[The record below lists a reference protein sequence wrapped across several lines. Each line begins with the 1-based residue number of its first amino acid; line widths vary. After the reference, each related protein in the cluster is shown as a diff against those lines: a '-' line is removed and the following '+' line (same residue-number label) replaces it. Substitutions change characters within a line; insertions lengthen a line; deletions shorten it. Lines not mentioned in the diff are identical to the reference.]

1 MERSYREN
9 KRSRSRSPRRP
20 LMGRDLNSDKM
31 VYISN
36 IPYDVRWMELKDL
49 VREKAG
55 DVAYVEMIENV
66 DGKSKGCAVVE
77 FRDRE
82 AAKKCVETMHRMML
96 KDRSIVVKEI
106 REPERFF
113 KKVKDET
120 GVDFFAN
127 RSFTA
132 PHSYPAVEEDG
143 PPMSDGFETYGL
155 SPLFLS
161 RLGIQPPLTNRVF
174 VSNVPFSAGT
184 TKIRDVFS
192 IAGKVTFVELPLDKT
207 GKSKG
212 VAVVEYSHP
221 VEAVQAVSM
230 LNSQKYFDK
239 ALNVRMDAI
248 PPKQPSEMRPP
259 GELPHGLK
267 GVGLGLGANGMPL
280 SDVSQ
285 IVGIQASNT
294 TAPPPKI
301 FNSTFVAS
309 GNDFNTMP
317 LGGPRQN
324 SPFVNSSMVQQMTP
338 TPQKAPNP
346 AFQQGSNAFAPGS
359 INPYGNS
366 GPGGQGV
373 GIDLGSGMGYTR
385 GFHGLQGGVGS
396 AGIPTGT
403 TSIGPMNSPFP
414 NCMPGSMNGAGS
426 SSGSGNYR
434 NLPSLLSGPP
444 FDPVPGIHSQS
455 STPRFIVIR
464 NLPLDYTWQT
474 LRDRLRSFGDIEF
487 AGIVQ
492 PGVGKIRFR
501 NARDAE
507 RAAGTLNGMHVEGR
521 PIVVDLAIND

>member
-1 MERSYREN
+1 MERTVREN
-9 KRSRSRSPRRP
+9 KRARSRSPRRP
-20 LMGRDLNSDKM
+20 LMGRELNSDKM

-55 DVAYVEMIENV
+55 DVAYVEMIENF

-120 GVDFFAN
+120 GIDFFAN
-127 RSFTA
+127 RSYSA
-132 PHSYPAVEEDG
+132 PVPYTPVEDEG
-143 PPMSDGFETYGL
+143 PPMSDGYETFGL

-184 TKIRDVFS
+184 TKIREVFS

-212 VAVVEYSHP
+212 VAVVEFSHP

-230 LNSQKYFDK
+230 LNNQKYFEK
-239 ALNVRMDAI
+239 ALNVRMDTM
-248 PPKQPSEMRPP
+248 PPKPPSEMRNPTD
-259 GELPHGLK
+259 LPHGLK

-280 SDVSQ
+280 TDISQVLGIEASSQTVVPSSKVYNSAFVGGGSDFS
-285 IVGIQASNT
+285 A
-294 TAPPPKI
+294 
-301 FNSTFVAS
+301 
-309 GNDFNTMP
+309 MP
-317 LGGPRQN
+317 VGGPRQN
-324 SPFVNSSMVQQMTP
+324 TQFVSSPMVPQMAAAA
-338 TPQKAPNP
+338 QKAPNP
-346 AFQQGSNAFAPGS
+346 AFQQGASAYGPATVNSMPFGSGGPGS
-359 INPYGNS
+359 
-366 GPGGQGV
+366 QGV
-373 GIDLGSGMGYTR
+373 GMDMGGGMGYVR
-385 GFHGLQGGVGS
+385 GFHGLQS
-396 AGIPTGT
+396 AIAPTGG
-403 TSIGPMNSPFP
+403 SVMGPMNSTFP
-414 NCMPGSMNGAGS
+414 NPTCMPSSMNGAGA
-426 SSGSGNYR
+426 SGAYR

-444 FDPVPGIHSQS
+444 YDPTPAIHSQAS
-455 STPRFIVIR
+455 APRFIIIR
-464 NLPLDYTWQT
+464 NLPPDYTWQT

-492 PGVGKIRFR
+492 PGVGKIRFK
-501 NARDAE
+501 NPRDAE
-507 RAAGTLNGMHVEGR
+507 RAAGTLNGMQVEGR